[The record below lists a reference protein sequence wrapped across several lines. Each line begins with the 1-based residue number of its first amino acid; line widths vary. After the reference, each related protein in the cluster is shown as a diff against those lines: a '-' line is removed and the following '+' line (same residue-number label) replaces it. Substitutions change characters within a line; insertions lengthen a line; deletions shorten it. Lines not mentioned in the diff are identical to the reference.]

1 MKTAIVKF
9 MSAVTFVLVVALNL
23 AAQPVGQTV
32 DSLEWRCARSS
43 AIVRGVVKD
52 FRVPDDQVD
61 EPYTPEWEFTVSVS
75 ETIKGPGQK
84 EIVFRHAYDRR
95 VVADLEKIKGNKTSF
110 LLFLDKSEKPKLIH
124 ESYPG
129 TFPVPNPQFS
139 YNCWSNGSR
148 VQFQNVDAY
157 VEKLK
162 QVVAENAKFDIEIS
176 HEFAYGDLF
185 SVRVP
190 LDERAE
196 TMARKY

>member
-110 LLFLDKSEKPKLIH
+110 LLFLDKSEKPKLIR

-129 TFPVPNPQFS
+129 TFPVPNPQAATDSETFPS
-139 YNCWSNGSR
+139 DEDSAGLEATNVPQPLSAGLIIAIQHQTNCR
-148 VQFQNVDAY
+148 
-157 VEKLK
+157 
-162 QVVAENAKFDIEIS
+162 
-176 HEFAYGDLF
+176 
-185 SVRVP
+185 
-190 LDERAE
+190 
-196 TMARKY
+196 